1 MSFVTRLLA
10 GCFLILTFIAPASAS
25 VVYDLTLTAT
35 SDGTTNGTGTI
46 TLSSAP
52 LAGLNQVTNYY
63 QTPANG
69 SGTLLDL
76 TISIGGDT
84 FTLAQEN
91 NGTNP
96 LVQFTSGTIDD
107 ITYAGTAANGDSLMM
122 TSGFVYF
129 TAKSR
134 DQEYGSFSATLV
146 PAVPEPSTW
155 AMMILGFCGL
165 GFMAYRR
172 KSGKLSLA

>member
-1 MSFVTRLLA
+1 MSFVTRLIA
-10 GCFLILTFIAPASAS
+10 GCFLLVTFIAPASAS

-35 SDGTTNGTGTI
+35 SDGTTDGSGTI

-52 LAGLNQVTNYY
+52 VTGVNQVSNYY
-63 QTPANG
+63 QTPTNG
-69 SGTLLDL
+69 SGALLDL

-84 FTLAQEN
+84 FTLVQDK

-107 ITYAGTAANGDSLMM
+107 ITYAGTAANGDLLMM

-129 TAKSR
+129 TAKNR
-134 DQEYGSFSATLV
+134 DQEYGSFTATLA

-155 AMMILGFCGL
+155 AMMILGFWGL

-172 KSGKLSLA
+172 KSGKLGLA